1 MRFLAKLSS
10 ICWTDIRSPRL
21 HTEAAR
27 GEEINNKDSESE
39 RDSLASLNAFF
50 QPSVLRKNVSS
61 SCDLKKSRKC
71 HVTSIL
77 VFGINDSY
85 GFVGSSKVVSNIAQ
99 EYIGH

>member
-50 QPSVLRKNVSS
+50 QPSVLRKNVTSY
-61 SCDLKKSRKC
+61 CDFKKESRKC

-77 VFGINDSY
+77 VCGMYESIVRLRREARS
-85 GFVGSSKVVSNIAQ
+85 
-99 EYIGH
+99 